1 MLAQNQYHSYNLG
14 ELPLGCQYCVKGEKL
29 VVFVTGICPR
39 TCYFCPVSDHK
50 YNHDLSYANERKSTT
65 TEDLIKEAEL
75 MNAKGAGI
83 TGGDPLAKLD
93 RTLLYIKKL
102 KETFGKDFHIHLYTS
117 LNLVTEHTLQ
127 QLSSTGLDEI
137 RFHLDL
143 ESDRFWKKLEL
154 VRRFP
159 WDIGVELPLI
169 PTKEKETIKIIDYI
183 QDKVQFINLNEL
195 EIADNSQSK
204 LAEMGFVTK
213 AQFSYA
219 IKGSV
224 ELGLRL
230 LNYIETNKYPLKVHV
245 CTAKLKDAI
254 QLTNRLKKESEGMKQ
269 PFDIV
274 DKNGVLIRGA
284 IYLPELAPGFDYR
297 KKLSEL
303 TEDQQQQ
310 LLHKLQSL
318 HQQLKSE
325 LSLTDQDLFLDT
337 EKYRLLLSAKNARIH
352 STKIKQHN
360 LLVARVE
367 EMPTADQL
375 ELEVEFL

>member
-1 MLAQNQYHSYNLG
+1 MLAENQYHSYNSG
-14 ELPLGCQYCVKGEKL
+14 PLPDGCQQCVKGEKL
-29 VVFVTGICPR
+29 VVFTTGICPR
-39 TCYFCPVSDHK
+39 TCYFCPVSDQK
-50 YNHDLSYANERKSTT
+50 YNHDVTYANERKSTT
-65 TEDLIKEAEL
+65 TDDIIKEAEL

-93 RTLLYIKKL
+93 RTLTTIKSL
-102 KETFGKDFHIHLYTS
+102 KQHFGKQFHIHLYTS
-117 LNLVTEHTLQ
+117 LNLITENTLQ
-127 QLSSTGLDEI
+127 QLYTSGLDEI

-154 VRRFP
+154 ARRFP

-169 PTKEKETIKIIDYI
+169 PTKEKETKKAIDFI

-213 AQFSYA
+213 SQFSYA

-224 ELGLRL
+224 ELGLNII
-230 LNYIETNKYPLKVHV
+230 NYIETNKYLLKVHV

-254 QLTNRLKKESEGMKQ
+254 QLTNRLKRESQGMKQ
-269 PFDIV
+269 SFDIV

-284 IYLPELAPGFDYR
+284 IYLPELAPGFEYR

-303 TEDQQQQ
+303 TNEQKQELCNKLQSIQQQ
-310 LLHKLQSL
+310 LQ
-318 HQQLKSE
+318 SE
-325 LSLTDQDLFLDT
+325 LQLQKEDIFLDT
-337 EKYRLLLSAKNARIH
+337 EKYRLLFSAKNARIH